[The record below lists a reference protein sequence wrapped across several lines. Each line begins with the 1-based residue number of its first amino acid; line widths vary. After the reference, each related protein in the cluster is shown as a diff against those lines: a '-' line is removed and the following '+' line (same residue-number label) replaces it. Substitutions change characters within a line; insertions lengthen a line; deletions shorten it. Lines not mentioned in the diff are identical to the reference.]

1 MCARLNVAEINT
13 KFIQIIKLQTKK
25 KRKQNKNC
33 KPNKKS
39 ILAVISIVKSGRCID
54 LFIDTCVILV
64 IVLEILQINS
74 NNSLNKL
81 FEGLNYNLIKFTKQL
96 S

>member
-25 KRKQNKNC
+25 KRKQKC

>member
-25 KRKQNKNC
+25 KRKENY

>member
-25 KRKQNKNC
+25 KRKQNC

-74 NNSLNKL
+74 NNSLNTL